1 MNTSKTY
8 FRIANIVYPV
18 LKLTGLW
25 LLANLLPLA
34 IMLLLDQDFSNL
46 WLFIGLLAIMG
57 PSVFSLIRCSA
68 FIDDEGRDTHYFREY
83 FARMNRYWQETT
95 IIWLPYLVTIG
106 ILITNARFFTLGSSG
121 LTMVFRF
128 LFLALIVGLSLVEIN
143 MVNIASFY
151 TFDYKSLFKLSAYYL
166 LVDFLSTLKKG
177 IAIGLAILAMF
188 LVSNFIVFFLVGPVT
203 FLNYRASKGMLR
215 QIKGEF
221 TEHRPTMQRKGSE
234 LQ

>member
-1 MNTSKTY
+1 
-8 FRIANIVYPV
+8 
-18 LKLTGLW
+18 
-25 LLANLLPLA
+25 
-34 IMLLLDQDFSNL
+34 
-46 WLFIGLLAIMG
+46 
-57 PSVFSLIRCSA
+57 SA

-215 QIKGEF
+215 
-221 TEHRPTMQRKGSE
+221 
-234 LQ
+234 